1 MFAKIL
7 VPVDGSDA
15 SHEALRA
22 AGDIA
27 SKYGSEIKILCVYRH
42 HSPLETSLSMVR
54 PYEPDKPDKAL
65 KEYASEIVEN
75 AKKIAREHGFEK
87 VTGYVKQG
95 QPARTIVSFAQDHK
109 IELIVIGNRGS
120 GDIEGFLL
128 GSVSHKVT
136 SLAHCH
142 CLTIKS
148 IK

>member
-1 MFAKIL
+1 MFSKIL
-7 VPVDGSDA
+7 VPVDGSEA
-15 SHEALRA
+15 SHAALLA

-27 SKYGSEIKILCVYRH
+27 SKYDSEMIILCVYRH

-75 AKKIAREHGFEK
+75 AKRLAKENSFAK

-95 QPARTIVSFAQDHK
+95 QPARTIISFAKDHK

-142 CLTIKS
+142 CLTIKT

>member
-1 MFAKIL
+1 
-7 VPVDGSDA
+7 
-15 SHEALRA
+15 
-22 AGDIA
+22 
-27 SKYGSEIKILCVYRH
+27 
-42 HSPLETSLSMVR
+42 MVR

-75 AKKIAREHGFEK
+75 AKQMARDAGFQK
-87 VTGYVKQG
+87 VTGYVKRG
-95 QPARTIVSFAQDHK
+95 QPARTIIAFAKDHK
-109 IELIVIGNRGS
+109 IDLIVIGNRGS

-142 CLTIKS
+142 CLTIKT